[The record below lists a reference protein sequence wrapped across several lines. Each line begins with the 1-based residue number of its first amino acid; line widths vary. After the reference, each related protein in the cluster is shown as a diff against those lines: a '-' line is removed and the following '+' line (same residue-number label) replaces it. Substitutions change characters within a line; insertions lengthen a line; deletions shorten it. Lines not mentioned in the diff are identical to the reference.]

1 MNYQFNELPD
11 YIAEMVRRPAPLGSS
26 VIPSTT
32 PVVSFGDPHVAN
44 VATLGINPSR
54 NEFLRKSGQ
63 LLADS
68 DRRLATIDSLGALD
82 TASLSDQQVAQVVNE
97 CARYF
102 QVAPYKRWFDP
113 FDEVLTGGLGVSYY
127 TGTACHLDL
136 IQWATDPIWG
146 KISSPA
152 AKAELL
158 SEGADFLAQ
167 QLQHEN
173 VKLVVVNGATVWKQL
188 AALKLASFDDV
199 SSLPYGKAQKKNTL
213 RVGHGCGA
221 KFVGWTLNL
230 QSSRGV
236 RHEDQMALATWLRE
250 SEGLQTDS
258 LVSEG
263 AFIDKTTVTS
273 KAEFAATLLHW
284 FTTSNTETIG
294 DVKNY
299 GGSSLIRLDLGAH
312 VRVDLNADTK
322 RSAVAAYLQSVR
334 EHGPDAMWSLIANK
348 NGTFNKL
355 DFASTDSP
363 TPGWYCYLTPA
374 SSVAARI

>member
-11 YIAEMVRRPAPLGSS
+11 YLVAMVRRPIPLGSS
-26 VIPSTT
+26 VIPGTT
-32 PVVSFGDPHVAN
+32 PVVAFGDPRVAK
-44 VATLGINPSR
+44 VASLGINPSR

-152 AKAELL
+152 AKSELL

-188 AALKLASFDDV
+188 AALKLVSFDDV
-199 SSLPYGKAQKKNTL
+199 GSLPYGTAQTKNTL
-213 RVGHGCGA
+213 RVGHCSGA

-230 QSSRGV
+230 QSSPGV
-236 RHEDQMALATWLRE
+236 RHEDRMALATWLRE
-250 SEGLQTDS
+250 TEGLQTDS

-312 VRVDLNADTK
+312 VRIDLNADTK

-334 EHGPDAMWSLIANK
+334 EHGPDAMWSVIANK

-355 DFASTDSP
+355 DFASTGSP

-374 SSVAARI
+374 SSGAARI